1 MPFSSNSS
9 NFNSSN
15 FTPDFLKAAWH
26 ANPGA
31 ARNFAGSNLWIFI
44 NVFLKFSKTSAKSNT
59 SVLR

>member
-31 ARNFAGSNLWIFI
+31 AGSNLWIFI
-44 NVFLKFSKTSAKSNT
+44 HVFLKFSKTSAKSNT